1 MAINFPNNP
10 SINQSYLTSSG
21 KTFVWTGNTWAPFI
35 PPNLNVV
42 KFIPKLSGTITT
54 GASPINFDYWQF
66 QVENSTNRMQIRTTD
81 GSTRTIAGTAYYN
94 NGSTNSLT
102 VTGRVVGPTNWVSI
116 NPSWSFGSRGDT
128 QWFIFFNEVTFETY
142 RVTLQLQ
149 GASVNNTITIEK
161 LWQ

>member
-10 SINQSYLTSSG
+10 SINQSYITSSG

-35 PPNLNVV
+35 PPNVNVV
-42 KFIPKLSGTITT
+42 KFIPKWSGARSA
-54 GASPINFDYWQF
+54 GVGINFDYWEF
-66 QVENSTNRMQIRTTD
+66 QVEPSSNRMQIRTTD
-81 GSTRTIAGTAYYN
+81 GSTRTIAGTAYFN

-102 VTGRVVGPTNWVSI
+102 VTGRVIGPTNWVSI
-116 NPSWSFGSRGDT
+116 NGNWSFGSRGDT
-128 QWFIFFNEVTFETY
+128 QWLIFYNEITFETY

-149 GASVNNTITIEK
+149 GGSINNTFTIEK